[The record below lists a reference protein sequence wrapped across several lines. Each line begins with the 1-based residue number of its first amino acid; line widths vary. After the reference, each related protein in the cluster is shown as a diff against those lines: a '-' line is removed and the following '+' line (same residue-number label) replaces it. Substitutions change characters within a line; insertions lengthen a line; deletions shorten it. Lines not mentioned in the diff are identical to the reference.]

1 MILGKMVPAPRTKR
15 DVEIPVP
22 RNPFAEAFADI
33 RHNPLAVFGP
43 NSDKLPIRSVCLAG
57 LGESIE

>member
-1 MILGKMVPAPRTKR
+1 MILGRIVPAPRTKR

-43 NSDKLPIRSVCLAG
+43 NSDELRFYGFDC
-57 LGESIE
+57 

>member
-1 MILGKMVPAPRTKR
+1 MILGRVIPAPRTKR

-22 RNPFAEAFADI
+22 RNPFAEAFDI

-43 NSDKLPIRSVCLAG
+43 NSDELPIRFYGSVCLAG
-57 LGESIE
+57 AG